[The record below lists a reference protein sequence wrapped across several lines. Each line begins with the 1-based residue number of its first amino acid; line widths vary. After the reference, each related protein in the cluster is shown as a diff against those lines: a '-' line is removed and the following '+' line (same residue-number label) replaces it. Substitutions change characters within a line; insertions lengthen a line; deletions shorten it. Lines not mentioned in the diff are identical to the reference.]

1 MPARLLVVDQP
12 QPASA
17 LVVALD
23 GSTAGVVF
31 AFKYLPHRSLMTE
44 TGLLVYL
51 RKTTLYNPTTTPDL
65 RPMVSAYKTASIP
78 SLVTGLS

>member
-23 GSTAGVVF
+23 GSTAGVFV

-44 TGLLVYL
+44 IGLLE
-51 RKTTLYNPTTTPDL
+51 
-65 RPMVSAYKTASIP
+65 
-78 SLVTGLS
+78 